1 MDSVKN
7 SIEFPR
13 DSKGIDGNGDGHL
26 HLSHF
31 VNGEM
36 GMATSTLE
44 KMWMTTCTLNKMQ
57 MDTPTY
63 IRRGMATHTLGNKIR
78 ILGILRT
85 LPWSSLAPKA
95 YQMTPKTKSKEPK
108 IAPVCSLGRVCGV
121 SIPWKSQSS

>member
-44 KMWMTTCTLNKMQ
+44 K
-57 MDTPTY
+57 
-63 IRRGMATHTLGNKIR
+63 
-78 ILGILRT
+78 
-85 LPWSSLAPKA
+85 
-95 YQMTPKTKSKEPK
+95 
-108 IAPVCSLGRVCGV
+108 CG
-121 SIPWKSQSS
+121 